1 MSRYCNTSRAH
12 VCTVFGAPAAAEAGQ
27 LVFVLAGPAGSV
39 EKVKPYTTGVM
50 GRAIIDY
57 SGQDYGKATLMK
69 VIGNTFILNM
79 VESLAEGHTAAE
91 KTGLGTENLHA
102 FLEQMFPGPYV
113 AYSNRMMKGDY
124 TRDEVR

>member
-1 MSRYCNTSRAH
+1 M
-12 VCTVFGAPAAAEAGQ
+12 AESGQ
-27 LVFVLAGPAGSV
+27 LVFVLAGTA
-39 EKVKPYTTGVM
+39 ENIERVKPYTTGVM

-79 VESLAEGHTAAE
+79 VESLAEGHTVAE

-124 TRDEVR
+124 VRDEVSWHNHKPWIQRY